1 MTTTQGPPYPP
12 SEPARGSGAG
22 HGSGPGSGNGGPG
35 QERGP
40 LSGNGPGGLGG
51 VSGPAAGTGGAAG
64 GDQSPG
70 YGPGRRIDRGYRPGA
85 GPARGSRPG
94 PGAPDHGFGAEGP
107 GTGQFGPLPVSGGRR
122 GPGPGAGDG
131 REHGHGAGPG
141 QDTGHGHQGHGNGP
155 GDGHGGGPGR
165 GSGGGHG
172 PGPGGG
178 GHGDGP
184 GDVHGPDDN
193 GGHSHGHSH
202 SHGPAAPVSV
212 HLRKIIGAI
221 LIPFAAAVVVGL
233 VVLWPGGAPAHE
245 RTGVG
250 FDRQTQEATVT
261 KVVSVD
267 CKSVNA
273 SGETPTGDTSTAEGS
288 SAQQQATGD
297 CKKATIRVDTGDDK
311 GRTFTEIVQPDQS
324 RQLHQDEK
332 VVVAYEPS
340 APKDLQYSVADVNR
354 RFPMALLAGIF
365 ALAVVIVGRLRGV
378 MALVALAVSFMVLTF
393 FILPAVLQGSNP
405 LLVAVIGASAIMLIA
420 LYMCHGLSART
431 SVAVL
436 GTLISLVLIGV
447 LGSLFIGWAALTGNT
462 DDNTGLIHGL
472 YPSIDMSGL
481 LLAGVI
487 IGSLGVLDDVTV
499 TQTSAVWELHEANPT
514 MGWRGLYRAGIR
526 IGRDHIASVVN
537 TLVLAYAGAALPLL
551 LLFSIAQSSVGAVA
565 NSELVAEEI
574 VRTLVGSIG
583 LVASVPVTTLLAALM
598 VSADRPGM
606 APLTA
611 GAPAGAGPGTGATA
625 VGAGA
630 APQAVA
636 ARAGKG
642 RRRKH

>member
-1 MTTTQGPPYPP
+1 MHQPPYPP
-12 SEPARGSGAG
+12 PEPPRR
-22 HGSGPGSGNGGPG
+22 PGSGNGPGLGPG
-35 QERGP
+35 NGSRGQF
-40 LSGNGPGGLGG
+40 GNGGADGWHEHEHGGQGG
-51 VSGPAAGTGGAAG
+51 HSGQGY
-64 GDQSPG
+64 G
-70 YGPGRRIDRGYRPGA
+70 YGPGA
-85 GPARGSRPG
+85 
-94 PGAPDHGFGAEGP
+94 
-107 GTGQFGPLPVSGGRR
+107 
-122 GPGPGAGDG
+122 
-131 REHGHGAGPG
+131 
-141 QDTGHGHQGHGNGP
+141 
-155 GDGHGGGPGR
+155 GGGGQV
-165 GSGGGHG
+165 GGTDL
-172 PGPGGG
+172 GG
-178 GHGDGP
+178 GHGDGGRGGGQGGGGWGGGDGHGHGHEP
-184 GDVHGPDDN
+184 GDGHGHGHEPGDGHGQ
-193 GGHSHGHSH
+193 GGGSGSGGGHGHSH
-202 SHGPAAPVSV
+202 SHGPATPVSK
-212 HLRKIIGAI
+212 HLRKVIAAI
-221 LIPFAAAVVVGL
+221 LIPFGVAVVVGL
-233 VVLWPGGAPAHE
+233 AVLWPGGAPAHE

-250 FDRQTQEATVT
+250 FDRQTQQATVT
-261 KVVSVD
+261 KVVSVS

-288 SAQQQATGD
+288 SAEQQANGT

-324 RQLHQDEK
+324 RQLHEGQK

-340 APKDLQYSVADVNR
+340 APRDLQYSVADVNR
-354 RFPMALLAGIF
+354 RLPMGLLAGIF

-378 MALVALAVSFMVLTF
+378 MALVALTISFLLLNF
-393 FILPAVLQGSNP
+393 FVLPAILQGSNP
-405 LLVAVIGASAIMLIA
+405 LLVAVVGSSAIMLIA

-436 GTLISLVLIGV
+436 GTLISLVLIGL
-447 LGSLFIGWAALTGNT
+447 LGSQFIGWAALTGNT

-499 TQTSAVWELHEANPT
+499 TQTSAVWELHDAKPT

-551 LLFSIAQSSVGAVA
+551 LLFSLAQSSVGTVA

-583 LVASVPVTTLLAALM
+583 LVASVPVTTVLAALV
-598 VSADRPGM
+598 VSADRPG
-606 APLTA
+606 AE
-611 GAPAGAGPGTGATA
+611 A

-630 APQAVA
+630 PAPVPATSVSAGTADSRPAA
-636 ARAGKG
+636 ARGGKG
-642 RRRKH
+642 RRRRR